1 MFLKIFITRKQKY
14 PSFHFYRSEIVW
26 LTIQFEGSEKSLT
39 SETVKPLLR
48 IQIKYSGTSQ
58 EMFEILKEYTIV
70 EQAEFL
76 KQVRADA
83 HENYRRQLLRTA

>member
-1 MFLKIFITRKQKY
+1 M
-14 PSFHFYRSEIVW
+14 
-26 LTIQFEGSEKSLT
+26 
-39 SETVKPLLR
+39 VKPLLR